1 MRSLGDDEV
10 LSLSVDA
17 AEVMTDDDLR
27 TIFVEMVVML
37 RGEFGD
43 DAMPE
48 GFPDEPWDMSR
59 EETLAAVRSTHTG
72 SIHLVAT
79 HRQGNLVECVDG
91 SHKRAT

>member
-59 EETLAAVRSTHTG
+59 EETLAAVRKYPYWFDPPGGHPPTG
-72 SIHLVAT
+72 QS
-79 HRQGNLVECVDG
+79 G
-91 SHKRAT
+91 